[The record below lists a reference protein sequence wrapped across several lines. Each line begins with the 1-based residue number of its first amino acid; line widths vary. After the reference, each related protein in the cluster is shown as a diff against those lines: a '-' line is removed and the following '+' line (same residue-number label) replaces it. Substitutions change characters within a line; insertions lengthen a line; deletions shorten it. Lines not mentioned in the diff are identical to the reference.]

1 MEKTPAQKLADAAVA
16 RNIANRTQSS
26 VTTNTPTQTNT
37 TQLATQTTPQNPIN
51 YTPTYNTF

>member
-26 VTTNTPTQTNT
+26 VATNTPTT
-37 TQLATQTTPQNPIN
+37 TPAPQNPIN